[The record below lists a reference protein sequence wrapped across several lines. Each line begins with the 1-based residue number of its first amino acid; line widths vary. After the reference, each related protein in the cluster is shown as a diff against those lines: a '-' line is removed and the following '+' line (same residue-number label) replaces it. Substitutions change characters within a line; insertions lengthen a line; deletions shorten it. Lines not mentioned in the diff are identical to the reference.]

1 MCTFVCSPC
10 HQMCNF
16 NERARFGFRPAGPID
31 FAERRPRRALHQA
44 LVLTDIRTSPST
56 TTCTP
61 SPPPPPSPLASRC
74 ASDFLRV
81 SPNVVVPFY
90 VGPLTT
96 RRASR
101 YDPQAPSE
109 FSRPKSAKAAR
120 AVNVTTKAA
129 AADDKSSADGEESNF
144 WKKVFLKD
152 GEKEVSSGDYQ
163 KWQAELAAKKA
174 ANKEKAAAKEGGC
187 VIM

>member
-1 MCTFVCSPC
+1 MHSVT
-10 HQMCNF
+10 
-16 NERARFGFRPAGPID
+16 
-31 FAERRPRRALHQA
+31 
-44 LVLTDIRTSPST
+44 ST
-56 TTCTP
+56 TTLSARVKVRLRFP
-61 SPPPPPSPLASRC
+61 SRLPERRRSG
-74 ASDFLRV
+74 
-81 SPNVVVPFY
+81 Y

-163 KWQAELAAKKA
+163 EWQAELAAKKA

>member
-1 MCTFVCSPC
+1 MHSVT
-10 HQMCNF
+10 
-16 NERARFGFRPAGPID
+16 
-31 FAERRPRRALHQA
+31 
-44 LVLTDIRTSPST
+44 ST
-56 TTCTP
+56 TTLSARVKVRLRFP
-61 SPPPPPSPLASRC
+61 SRLPERRRSVLSWA
-74 ASDFLRV
+74 
-81 SPNVVVPFY
+81 
-90 VGPLTT
+90 TT
-96 RRASR
+96 NPAR

-120 AVNVTTKAA
+120 AVHVTTKAA
-129 AADDKSSADGEESNF
+129 AADDKSSEDGEESNF

>member
-1 MCTFVCSPC
+1 MCKFVCSPC
-10 HQMCNF
+10 QISNF

-56 TTCTP
+56 TTCTT

-74 ASDFLRV
+74 ASDFPSRLPERRRSV
-81 SPNVVVPFY
+81 LSWA
-90 VGPLTT
+90 TT
-96 RRASR
+96 NPPR

-120 AVNVTTKAA
+120 AVHVTTKAA
-129 AADDKSSADGEESNF
+129 AADDKSSEDGEESNF

-152 GEKEVSSGDYQ
+152 GEKEVSSGEYQ
-163 KWQAELAAKKA
+163 KWQAELAAKKS

>member
-1 MCTFVCSPC
+1 MHSVT
-10 HQMCNF
+10 
-16 NERARFGFRPAGPID
+16 
-31 FAERRPRRALHQA
+31 
-44 LVLTDIRTSPST
+44 ST
-56 TTCTP
+56 TTLSARVKVRLRFP
-61 SPPPPPSPLASRC
+61 SRLPERRRSVLCWATTNPP
-74 ASDFLRV
+74 
-81 SPNVVVPFY
+81 
-90 VGPLTT
+90 
-96 RRASR
+96 R

-109 FSRPKSAKAAR
+109 FARPKSAKAAR
-120 AVNVTTKAA
+120 AVHVTTKAA
-129 AADDKSSADGEESNF
+129 AADDKSSEDGEESNF